1 MNSAP
6 EGKKMSRMA
15 AVIPLMVGQRI
26 TIPIK
31 LIATMNQALR
41 FPVPEAVRML
51 NSKRIIGSRRIGFS

>member
-1 MNSAP
+1 
-6 EGKKMSRMA
+6 MSRMA
-15 AVIPLMVGQRI
+15 AVIPHMVGQRI

-51 NSKRIIGSRRIGFS
+51 NSKRIIGFRRIGFS